1 MFCDGEGYLNPE
13 GNTAAALVLDN
24 LICKPS
30 TAQRGRAV
38 PFWVSERVHMQTA
51 ARFR

>member
-24 LICKPS
+24 LICKTYS
-30 TAQRGRAV
+30 
-38 PFWVSERVHMQTA
+38 
-51 ARFR
+51 

>member
-24 LICKPS
+24 LICKP
-30 TAQRGRAV
+30 AQYL
-38 PFWVSERVHMQTA
+38 PFMAFPAKVLQCAQTA
-51 ARFR
+51 VRSR